1 MYCINY
7 VVSEVLT
14 VVLQPFF
21 VVKPWNFW
29 TDVEC
34 MLFVRKKLCF
44 ILLQAAETQGFPTPQ
59 VLELS
64 GNHIFFKNRW
74 ANLDG
79 LLGVDGDDEEE

>member
-1 MYCINY
+1 
-7 VVSEVLT
+7 
-14 VVLQPFF
+14 
-21 VVKPWNFW
+21 
-29 TDVEC
+29 
-34 MLFVRKKLCF
+34 MLFVGKKLCF

-64 GNHIFFKNRW
+64 GNHIFFLNRW